1 MIYHNFCII
10 SLILLLIFMY
20 IYVKKENFDGNQS
33 TTTLPSQ
40 LPSQLP
46 STSPTTQQSIG
57 VQLRNEIGRMLEISS
72 SRINNLTF
80 EGDISL
86 NTLRIDFDILDN
98 NLTTNLSNEIT
109 KSEAE
114 MKAIELMKSDTFI
127 VRINN
132 KSIILRVLLPQ
143 NTQVAD
149 NKAKFF
155 NNKGLKDISTYSN
168 NKYIS
173 VPNDESV
180 TKFYTLGFDKN
191 YNLIPKL

>member
-1 MIYHNFCII
+1 MLYHKFCII

-20 IYVKKENFDGNQS
+20 IYVKQENFEVTQ
-33 TTTLPSQ
+33 TTTPI
-40 LPSQLP
+40 
-46 STSPTTQQSIG
+46 TTVAQQPIG
-57 VQLRNEIGRMLEISS
+57 VQLRNEIGRVLEISS
-72 SRINNLTF
+72 SRINNLIY
-80 EGDISL
+80 EGDINL

-98 NLTTNLSNEIT
+98 NLIANLNNEIT

-114 MKAIELMKSDTFI
+114 NKAIGLIQTDTFI

-143 NTQVAD
+143 PTQTED
-149 NKAKFF
+149 EKPKFF
-155 NNKGLKDISTYSN
+155 NNKGLKEISTYAN

-173 VPNDESV
+173 VPNDESL

-191 YNLIPKL
+191 YNLIPKI

>member
-1 MIYHNFCII
+1 
-10 SLILLLIFMY
+10 MY
-20 IYVKKENFDGNQS
+20 IYVKKENFDSNQPV
-33 TTTLPSQ
+33 TTIPLP
-40 LPSQLP
+40 
-46 STSPTTQQSIG
+46 TPTPTPTVQQSIG
-57 VQLRNEIGRMLEISS
+57 VQLRNEIGRVLEISS
-72 SRINNLTF
+72 SRINNLKY

-98 NLTTNLSNEIT
+98 NLIANLNNEIT

-114 MKAIELMKSDTFI
+114 MKAISLMQSDTFI

-132 KSIILRVLLPQ
+132 KSIILRILLPQ
-143 NTQVAD
+143 STQETGD
-149 NKAKFF
+149 KSRFF
-155 NNKGLKDISTYSN
+155 NNKGLKDISTYAN

-173 VPNDESV
+173 VPNDESL